1 MDSELLIK
9 KVSAFNNIRR
19 EADSPYRLGVY
30 VNQTTARACDASNY
44 IEVELLET
52 ITEYTGYVNA
62 SGCPI
67 GFAIETADITVNAKQ
82 PPYPKFNK
90 LVELSGDLISFML
103 RDLFEAA
110 VLAGQFQTPEFAE
123 YAVFNLGNGVI
134 RLNAIRAFIEVCQ
147 VFEPITSFDDVL
159 IEEYLTPFGGYALR
173 LSAMFADGSVMAAI
187 SGSSIDCEFPYLYTL
202 TELQDKLKEEQELLT
217 LM

>member
-30 VNQTTARACDASNY
+30 LNQTTVRACDASNY

-52 ITEYTGYVNA
+52 IAEYTGYLDA
-62 SGCPI
+62 SGWPI
-67 GFAIETADITVNAKQ
+67 EATKVKE
-82 PPYPKFNK
+82 PPYPKFDK
-90 LVELSGDLISFML
+90 LVELSGPLL
-103 RDLFEAA
+103 NDLFDAA
-110 VLAGQFQTPEFAE
+110 MLAGQFQTPEFAD
-123 YAVFNLGNGVI
+123 YAVFKLGNGVI

-147 VFEPITSFDDVL
+147 VFEPITNFDDVL
-159 IEEYLTPFGGYALR
+159 IEEYVTPFGGYALR
-173 LSAMFADGSVMAAI
+173 LSAMFAEGSVMAAI
-187 SGSSIDCEFPYLYTL
+187 SGSSVDCEFPYLYTL
-202 TELQDKLKEEQELLT
+202 TELQDKLKEEQELLI

>member
-9 KVSAFNNIRR
+9 KLSAFNSIRR
-19 EADSPYRLGVY
+19 EADSPYRIGVF
-30 VNQTTARACDASNY
+30 VNHTTARACDASNY
-44 IEVELLET
+44 VEVELLER
-52 ITEYTGYVNA
+52 IAEYTGYVNA

-67 GFAIETADITVNAKQ
+67 EAAKVKE
-82 PPYPKFNK
+82 PPYPKFDK
-90 LVELSGDLISFML
+90 LVELTGPALDE
-103 RDLFEAA
+103 LFDAA

-123 YAVFNLGNGVI
+123 YAVFHLGNGVI

-147 VFEPITSFDDVL
+147 VFEPITNFDDML
-159 IEEYLTPFGGYALR
+159 IEEYVTPFGGYALR
-173 LSAMFADGSVMAAI
+173 LSAIFADGSVMAAI

>member
-9 KVSAFNNIRR
+9 KASAFNNIRR
-19 EADSPYRLGVY
+19 EADSPYRLGVF

-67 GFAIETADITVNAKQ
+67 EATKVKE
-82 PPYPKFNK
+82 PPYPEFDKMA
-90 LVELSGDLISFML
+90 ELYGDLISFTL
-103 RDLFEAA
+103 NDLFEAA

-123 YAVFNLGNGVI
+123 YAVFNLGNGAI

>member
-1 MDSELLIK
+1 MDSEELIK
-9 KVSAFNNIRR
+9 RVSAFNNIRR

-52 ITEYTGYVNA
+52 FTEYTGYVDA

-67 GFAIETADITVNAKQ
+67 EATKVKE
-82 PPYPKFNK
+82 PPYPKLNK
-90 LVELSGDLISFML
+90 MLELSGELVSFML
-103 RDLFEAA
+103 SDLFDAA
-110 VLAGQFQTPEFAE
+110 MLAGQFQTPEFAE
-123 YAVFNLGNGVI
+123 YAVFNLGNGI
-134 RLNAIRAFIEVCQ
+134 MRLNAIRAFIEVCQ
-147 VFEPITSFDDVL
+147 VFEPITNFDDVL
-159 IEEYLTPFGGYALR
+159 IEEYVTPFGGYALR
-173 LSAMFADGSVMAAI
+173 LSTMFAEGSVMAAI
-187 SGSSIDCEFPYLYTL
+187 SGSSVDCEFPYLYTL

>member
-52 ITEYTGYVNA
+52 IAEYTGYVDA
-62 SGCPI
+62 SGCL
-67 GFAIETADITVNAKQ
+67 IEATKVKE
-82 PPYPKFNK
+82 PPYPKFDK
-90 LVELSGDLISFML
+90 LVELTGPALDE
-103 RDLFEAA
+103 LFDAA
-110 VLAGQFQTPEFAE
+110 MLAGQFQTPEFAE
-123 YAVFNLGNGVI
+123 YAVFNLGNGII
-134 RLNAIRAFIEVCQ
+134 RLNAVRAFIEVCQ
-147 VFEPITSFDDVL
+147 VFEPIASFENVMV
-159 IEEYLTPFGGYALR
+159 EEYVTPFGGYALR
-173 LSAMFADGSVMAAI
+173 LSAIFADGSVMAAI
-187 SGSSIDCEFPYLYTL
+187 SGSSIDCEFPYLYNL
-202 TELQDKLKEEQELLT
+202 EELKDKLKEEQELLT

>member
-1 MDSELLIK
+1 MDSEELIK
-9 KVSAFNNIRR
+9 RVSAFNNIRR

-30 VNQTTARACDASNY
+30 VNQTGARACDASNY
-44 IEVELLET
+44 VEVEALEV
-52 ITEYTGYVNA
+52 IKDYRGYVDA

-67 GFAIETADITVNAKQ
+67 EATKVKE
-82 PPYPKFNK
+82 PPYPKFDK
-90 LVELSGDLISFML
+90 LIELYGDLISFML
-103 RDLFEAA
+103 NDLFEAA
-110 VLAGQFQTPEFAE
+110 MLAGQFQTPEFAE

-147 VFEPITSFDDVL
+147 VFEPITNFDVVL
-159 IEEYLTPFGGYALR
+159 IEEFVTPFGGYALR
-173 LSAMFADGSVMAAI
+173 LSAMFAEGSVMAAI

>member
-1 MDSELLIK
+1 MDSEELIK
-9 KVSAFNNIRR
+9 RVSAFNNIRR

-52 ITEYTGYVNA
+52 LTEYTGYVDA

-67 GFAIETADITVNAKQ
+67 GFAIETADITVNAKE
-82 PPYPKFNK
+82 PPYPKFDK
-90 LVELSGDLISFML
+90 MAELSGSVPI
-103 RDLFEAA
+103 DLFDAA
-110 VLAGQFQTPEFAE
+110 ILAGRFQTPEFAE

-147 VFEPITSFDDVL
+147 VFEPITNFDDVL
-159 IEEYLTPFGGYALR
+159 IDEYVTPFGGYALR
-173 LSAMFADGSVMAAI
+173 LSAMFAEGSVMAAI
-187 SGSSIDCEFPYLYTL
+187 SGSSVDCEFPYLYTL

>member
-67 GFAIETADITVNAKQ
+67 EAPKVKE
-82 PPYPKFNK
+82 PPYPKFDK
-90 LVELSGDLISFML
+90 MAELYGDLISFTL
-103 RDLFEAA
+103 NDLFEAA

-123 YAVFNLGNGVI
+123 YAVFNLGNGAI

-159 IEEYLTPFGGYALR
+159 IEEYVTPFGGYALR

>member
-9 KVSAFNNIRR
+9 KLSAFNNIRR
-19 EADSPYRLGVY
+19 EADSPYRLGVF
-30 VNQTTARACDASNY
+30 VNHTTARACDASNY
-44 IEVELLET
+44 IEVEMLET
-52 ITEYTGYVNA
+52 IGDYTGYVNS

-67 GFAIETADITVNAKQ
+67 GAPKVKE

-90 LVELSGDLISFML
+90 LVELTGPRLGDLF
-103 RDLFEAA
+103 DAA

-123 YAVFNLGNGVI
+123 YAVFNLGNGII

-147 VFEPITSFDDVL
+147 VFDPITSFDDVL
-159 IEEYLTPFGGYALR
+159 IEEYVTPFGGYALR

-202 TELQDKLKEEQELLT
+202 TELRDKLKEEQELLT

>member
-19 EADSPYRLGVY
+19 EADSPYRLGVF
-30 VNQTTARACDASNY
+30 VNQTGARACDASNY
-44 IEVELLET
+44 IEVDLIET
-52 ITEYTGYVNA
+52 IAEYTGYVNA
-62 SGCPI
+62 SGCR
-67 GFAIETADITVNAKQ
+67 IEAAKVKE

-134 RLNAIRAFIEVCQ
+134 RLNAIRAFIQVCQ
-147 VFEPITSFDDVL
+147 VFEPITSFDDVM
-159 IEEYLTPFGGYALR
+159 IEEYITPFGGYALR
-173 LSAMFADGSVMAAI
+173 LSAIFAEGSVMAAI

>member
-30 VNQTTARACDASNY
+30 INQTTARACDASNY

-52 ITEYTGYVNA
+52 IAEYTGYVDP

-67 GFAIETADITVNAKQ
+67 EAAKIKE
-82 PPYPKFNK
+82 PPYPKFDK
-90 LVELSGDLISFML
+90 LVELTDQRIN
-103 RDLFEAA
+103 DLFEAA
-110 VLAGQFQTPEFAE
+110 MLAGQFQTPEFAE

-134 RLNAIRAFIEVCQ
+134 RLNAVRAFIEVCQ
-147 VFEPITSFDDVL
+147 VFEPITSFDDVMV
-159 IEEYLTPFGGYALR
+159 EEYVTPFGGYALR
-173 LSAMFADGSVMAAI
+173 LSAMFAEGSVMAAI
-187 SGSSIDCEFPYLYTL
+187 SGSSVDCEFPYLYNL
-202 TELQDKLKEEQELLT
+202 EELKDKLVEERELLT

>member
-62 SGCPI
+62 SGCR
-67 GFAIETADITVNAKQ
+67 IEAAKVKE

-90 LVELSGDLISFML
+90 LVELHGPLLGDLF
-103 RDLFEAA
+103 DAA

-123 YAVFNLGNGVI
+123 YAVFNLGDGVI

-159 IEEYLTPFGGYALR
+159 IEEYVTPFGGYALR

>member
-52 ITEYTGYVNA
+52 IAEYTGYVNT

-67 GFAIETADITVNAKQ
+67 EATKVKE
-82 PPYPKFNK
+82 PPHPKFDK
-90 LVELSGDLISFML
+90 LVELSGPLLS
-103 RDLFEAA
+103 DLFDAA
-110 VLAGQFQTPEFAE
+110 ILAGQFQTPEFAE
-123 YAVFNLGNGVI
+123 YAVFNLGDGII

-147 VFEPITSFDDVL
+147 VFEPIMNFDDVL
-159 IEEYLTPFGGYALR
+159 IEEFVTPFGGYALR
-173 LSAMFADGSVMAAI
+173 LSAMFAEGSVMAAI
-187 SGSSIDCEFPYLYTL
+187 SGSSVECEFPYLYTL
-202 TELQDKLKEEQELLT
+202 TELQDKLKEEQELLA

>member
-9 KVSAFNNIRR
+9 KLSAFNNIRR
-19 EADSPYRLGVY
+19 EADLPYRLGVF
-30 VNQTTARACDASNY
+30 VNHTTARACDASNY
-44 IEVELLET
+44 IEVEVLET
-52 ITEYTGYVNA
+52 ISEYTGYVNP

-67 GFAIETADITVNAKQ
+67 EAEKVKE

-90 LVELSGDLISFML
+90 LVEVDGPML
-103 RDLFEAA
+103 DRLFEAA
-110 VLAGQFQTPEFAE
+110 MLAGQFQTPEFAE
-123 YAVFNLGNGVI
+123 YAVFNLANGVI

-159 IEEYLTPFGGYALR
+159 VERYVTPFGGYALR
-173 LSAMFADGSVMAAI
+173 LSAIFGEGSVMAAI
-187 SGSSIDCEFPYLYTL
+187 SGSSVDCEFPYLYSL
-202 TELQDKLKEEQELLT
+202 EELKDKLVEEQELLT

>member
-1 MDSELLIK
+1 MDSKELFK
-9 KVSAFNNIRR
+9 RVSAFNNIRR
-19 EADSPYRLGVY
+19 EADSPYRIGVY
-30 VNQTTARACDASNY
+30 VNHYTARACDASNY

-52 ITEYTGYVNA
+52 LTEYTGYVDA

-67 GFAIETADITVNAKQ
+67 EATKVKE
-82 PPYPKFNK
+82 PPYLKFDK
-90 LVELSGDLISFML
+90 LVELSGELVSFML
-103 RDLFEAA
+103 SDLFEAA
-110 VLAGQFQTPEFAE
+110 MLAGQFQTPEFAE

-134 RLNAIRAFIEVCQ
+134 RLNAIRAFIKVCR
-147 VFEPITSFDDVL
+147 VFEPITNFDDVL
-159 IEEYLTPFGGYALR
+159 IEEYVTPFGGYALR

-187 SGSSIDCEFPYLYTL
+187 SGSSVDCEFPYLYTL

>member
-1 MDSELLIK
+1 MDSEELIK
-9 KVSAFNNIRR
+9 RLSAFNNSRR

-30 VNQTTARACDASNY
+30 INQTNARACDASNY
-44 IEVELLET
+44 VEVELLET

-67 GFAIETADITVNAKQ
+67 EATKVKE
-82 PPYPKFNK
+82 PPYPKFDK
-90 LVELSGDLISFML
+90 LVELSGELVSFML
-103 RDLFEAA
+103 SDVFDAA
-110 VLAGQFQTPEFAE
+110 ILAGQFQTPEFAE
-123 YAVFNLGNGVI
+123 YAVFNLGNGII

-147 VFEPITSFDDVL
+147 VFEPITNFDDVL
-159 IEEYLTPFGGYALR
+159 IEECVTPFGGYALR
-173 LSAMFADGSVMAAI
+173 LSAMFAEGSVMAAI
-187 SGSSIDCEFPYLYTL
+187 SGSSVDCEFPYLYTL

>member
-62 SGCPI
+62 SGYPI

-82 PPYPKFNK
+82 PPYPKFDK
-90 LVELSGDLISFML
+90 LVELHGPLL
-103 RDLFEAA
+103 GDLFEAA

-123 YAVFNLGNGVI
+123 YAVFNLGDGVI

-147 VFEPITSFDDVL
+147 VFKPITSFDDVL
-159 IEEYLTPFGGYALR
+159 IEEYVTPFGGYALR
-173 LSAMFADGSVMAAI
+173 LSAMFADGYVMAVI
-187 SGSSIDCEFPYLYTL
+187 SGSSIDCAFPYLYTL

>member
-9 KVSAFNNIRR
+9 KLSAFNNIRR

-52 ITEYTGYVNA
+52 IAEYTGYVNA
-62 SGCPI
+62 SGCR
-67 GFAIETADITVNAKQ
+67 IETAKVKE
-82 PPYPKFNK
+82 PPYPKFDK

-103 RDLFEAA
+103 KDLFESA

-134 RLNAIRAFIEVCQ
+134 RLNALRAFIEVCQ
-147 VFEPITSFDDVL
+147 VFEPITSFDDVMV
-159 IEEYLTPFGGYALR
+159 EDYVTPFGGYALR
-173 LSAMFADGSVMAAI
+173 LSAIFAEGSVMAAI
-187 SGSSIDCEFPYLYTL
+187 SGSSVDCEFPYLYDL
-202 TELQDKLKEEQELLT
+202 EELKDKLAEEQELLT

>member
-9 KVSAFNNIRR
+9 KLSAFNNIRR
-19 EADSPYRLGVY
+19 EADSPYRAGVF
-30 VNQTTARACDASNY
+30 VNHTTARACDASNY
-44 IEVELLET
+44 IEVEALET
-52 ITEYTGYVNA
+52 IAEYTGYVDP

-67 GFAIETADITVNAKQ
+67 ISERVKEL
-82 PPYPKFNK
+82 PYPKFDK
-90 LVELSGDLISFML
+90 LVEVYGPVNM
-103 RDLFEAA
+103 DLFEAA
-110 VLAGQFQTPEFAE
+110 MLAGQFQTPEFAE

-159 IEEYLTPFGGYALR
+159 IEEYITPFNGYALR
-173 LSAMFADGSVMAAI
+173 LSAIFADGSVMAAI

>member
-1 MDSELLIK
+1 MDSEELIK
-9 KVSAFNNIRR
+9 KLSAFNNIRR

-30 VNQTTARACDASNY
+30 VNQTGARACDASNY
-44 IEVELLET
+44 IEVEVLET
-52 ITEYTGYVNA
+52 IAEYTGYVDP

-67 GFAIETADITVNAKQ
+67 EATKVKE
-82 PPYPKFNK
+82 PPYPKFDK
-90 LVELSGDLISFML
+90 LVELRGSVLIE
-103 RDLFEAA
+103 LFDAA

-123 YAVFNLGNGVI
+123 YAVFNLASGVI

-159 IEEYLTPFGGYALR
+159 AERYVTPFGGYALR
-173 LSAMFADGSVMAAI
+173 LSAMFAEGSVMAAI

>member
-1 MDSELLIK
+1 MDSEELIK
-9 KVSAFNNIRR
+9 RVSAFNNIRR

-52 ITEYTGYVNA
+52 LTEYTGYVDA

-67 GFAIETADITVNAKQ
+67 GFAIETADITVNAKE

-90 LVELSGDLISFML
+90 LVELSGPLLSE
-103 RDLFEAA
+103 LFEAA
-110 VLAGQFQTPEFAE
+110 ILAGRFQTPEFAE
-123 YAVFNLGNGVI
+123 YAVFNLGNGII

-147 VFEPITSFDDVL
+147 VFEPITNFDDVL
-159 IEEYLTPFGGYALR
+159 IEDYVTPFGGYALR
-173 LSAMFADGSVMAAI
+173 LSAMFAEGSVMAAI
-187 SGSSIDCEFPYLYTL
+187 SGSSVDCEFPYLYML

>member
-1 MDSELLIK
+1 MDSEELIK

-30 VNQTTARACDASNY
+30 VNQMGVRACDASNY

-52 ITEYTGYVNA
+52 LTECTGYVDA

-67 GFAIETADITVNAKQ
+67 EATKVKE
-82 PPYPKFNK
+82 PPYPKFDK
-90 LVELSGDLISFML
+90 LVELFGPLL
-103 RDLFEAA
+103 NDLFDAA
-110 VLAGQFQTPEFAE
+110 MLAGQFQTPEFAE
-123 YAVFNLGNGVI
+123 YAVFNLGDGII

-147 VFEPITSFDDVL
+147 VFEPITNFDDVL
-159 IEEYLTPFGGYALR
+159 IEEYVTPFGGYALR
-173 LSAMFADGSVMAAI
+173 LSAMFAEGSVMAAI
-187 SGSSIDCEFPYLYTL
+187 SGSSVDCEFPYLYTL

>member
-52 ITEYTGYVNA
+52 IAEYTGYVNA

-67 GFAIETADITVNAKQ
+67 EATKVKE
-82 PPYPKFNK
+82 PPYPKFDK
-90 LVELSGDLISFML
+90 LVELTGPALDE
-103 RDLFEAA
+103 LFDAA
-110 VLAGQFQTPEFAE
+110 MLAGQFQTPEFAE
-123 YAVFNLGNGVI
+123 YAVFNLDDGVI

-159 IEEYLTPFGGYALR
+159 IEEYVTPFGGYALR
-173 LSAMFADGSVMAAI
+173 MSAVFADGSVMAAI

>member
-52 ITEYTGYVNA
+52 IAEYTGYVDA

-67 GFAIETADITVNAKQ
+67 EATKVKE
-82 PPYPKFNK
+82 PPYPKFDK
-90 LVELSGDLISFML
+90 LVELTGPALDE
-103 RDLFEAA
+103 LFDAA
-110 VLAGQFQTPEFAE
+110 MLAGQFQTPEFAE
-123 YAVFNLGNGVI
+123 YAVFNLGDGVI

-173 LSAMFADGSVMAAI
+173 LSAIFADGSVMAAI

-202 TELQDKLKEEQELLT
+202 TELQDKLKEERELLT